1 MQDFYTTGK
10 APHELEASILG
21 VGRRVCRGTHVGRSG
36 QDRRRVRPQA
46 QPRARDNSLEG
57 AQPPVAAL
65 ITGPP
70 NNSLSGSANPVP
82 GLTPHASR
90 WCSPF
95 IERRSGVVRKER
107 GQEHKEQE
115 R

>member
-1 MQDFYTTGK
+1 
-10 APHELEASILG
+10 
-21 VGRRVCRGTHVGRSG
+21 VGRSG
-36 QDRRRVRPQA
+36 QDHRRVQPQA

-57 AQPPVAAL
+57 TQPPVAAL
-65 ITGPP
+65 MVGPP
-70 NNSLSGSANPVP
+70 NNSRSGSANPGP
-82 GLTPHASR
+82 GLTPPASR

-115 R
+115 K